1 MSELVKT
8 IAECAD
14 KLADKASSLTPLLQ
28 VVAVIIGLTVI
39 GVMVAK
45 GGK

>member
-8 IAECAD
+8 IADCVD
-14 KLADKASSLTPLLQ
+14 KLADKAGSLTPLLQ
-28 VVAVIIGLTVI
+28 VVAVIVGLTVI